1 MLSPNL
7 PNRWGQSC
15 SDWPGVENP
24 NPICWASSLPCSP
37 PPYLQPLIHD
47 RRVLRLQEMQFENH
61 WNIAKNPTL
70 YNSLN
75 RLLSRLQNTAGRS
88 TNWTLIGHLLFR
100 FHTFSTSVNDYD
112 NSVRKQL
119 LSLLTDG
126 KTEAQNVTKLA
137 RYGAGFQAK
146 SFGFKPSHLLGYSWS
161 PWYLLVKNLPAMQE
175 TPVWFLD
182 QEDPL
187 EKG

>member
-1 MLSPNL
+1 
-7 PNRWGQSC
+7 
-15 SDWPGVENP
+15 
-24 NPICWASSLPCSP
+24 
-37 PPYLQPLIHD
+37 
-47 RRVLRLQEMQFENH
+47 MQFENH

-146 SFGFKPSHLLGYSWS
+146 SFGFKPSHLLGYS
-161 PWYLLVKNLPAMQE
+161 
-175 TPVWFLD
+175 
-182 QEDPL
+182 
-187 EKG
+187 